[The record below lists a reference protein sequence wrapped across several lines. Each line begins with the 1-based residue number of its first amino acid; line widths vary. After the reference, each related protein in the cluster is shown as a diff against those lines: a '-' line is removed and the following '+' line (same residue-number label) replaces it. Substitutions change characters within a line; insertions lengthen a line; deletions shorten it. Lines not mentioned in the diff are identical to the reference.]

1 MRCSA
6 VQLLA
11 CALCL
16 DLAHRSSVDAFL
28 PAPTVLRGSL
38 RPGRSATALLRAP
51 REVAQRTRAIPS
63 RQSRC
68 RLLSTNAI
76 FGGSTE
82 IDIEVPT
89 FFPAVERVIAIGDV
103 HGDVDALIGCL
114 KLSKL
119 IDDDESWIG
128 GKTHLVQLGDILD
141 RGDGELNCMDLLFK
155 LRKEAREAGGQVHIL
170 LGNHEVMNVDLD
182 FRYVTPNAWEGW
194 GEPPKSGSVRLDIQA
209 TLAAVGFPAYMKQ
222 RVQAF
227 RPGGTEAKRLAKMP
241 VAIVIGDTLLVHGG
255 LRKKHFDYGLERMN
269 KEMAA
274 WLEGAPRF
282 KGLDKPEIIDDSD
295 SPIWARLY
303 SVPTPKFS
311 AEKELE
317 AVLKALNVQRMVVGH
332 TPQLRGINAFV
343 TEDGYEVWRTDTG
356 MSSGMMSGPLEVL
369 EVLSDGTLHVL
380 TQDGVVPAA
389 LRMPEVEGE
398 FMDVCDIDTNIC
410 AELPAETAEI
420 DTSLLSDAAPAGA
433 VVKVNPGE
441 ELVNVIP
448 PVEASTGLSEGNQAE
463 VILLRKYDDS
473 AQAPEK
479 RLTILVERLI
489 VDAIQRQDE
498 NLTKKTVKE
507 MLKKVVGI
515 EMVDDFTEYISMEI
529 DRIIASDV
537 AELVA
542 KFMREDSR
550 QKEQNAARVEA
561 AQMTIE
567 APSKETIESQSR

>member
-1 MRCSA
+1 M
-6 VQLLA
+6 Q
-11 CALCL
+11 
-16 DLAHRSSVDAFL
+16 
-28 PAPTVLRGSL
+28 
-38 RPGRSATALLRAP
+38 
-51 REVAQRTRAIPS
+51 
-63 RQSRC
+63 
-68 RLLSTNAI
+68 
-76 FGGSTE
+76 
-82 IDIEVPT
+82 
-89 FFPAVERVIAIGDV
+89 
-103 HGDVDALIGCL
+103 
-114 KLSKL
+114 LSKL
-119 IDDDESWIG
+119 IDEDESWIG
-128 GKTHLVQLGDILD
+128 GNAHLVQLGDILD
-141 RGDGELNCMDLLFK
+141 RGDGERNCMDLLFK

-209 TLAAVGFPAYMKQ
+209 TLAAVGFPSYMKQ

-227 RPGGTEAKRLAKMP
+227 RPGGFEAKRLAKMP

-255 LRKKHFDYGLERMN
+255 LRKKHLDYGLERMN

-274 WLEGAPRF
+274 WLEGPPRF
-282 KGLDKPEIIDDSD
+282 KGLDKPDIIDDSD

-317 AVLKALNVQRMVVGH
+317 EVLKTLKVKRMVVGH

-343 TEDGYEVWRTDTG
+343 TDEGYEVWRTDTG

-369 EVLSDGTLHVL
+369 EVLKGGTVHVL
-380 TQDGVVPAA
+380 TEDGLVAAA

-410 AELPAETAEI
+410 AEQPAETAEI
-420 DTSLLSDAAPAGA
+420 DTSLLTDNTPKDRDVAE
-433 VVKVNPGE
+433 VKANPGE
-441 ELVNVIP
+441 VVVSVIP
-448 PVEASTGLSEGNQAE
+448 PVEASNGALSQGNQAE

-473 AQAPEK
+473 SLQPEK
-479 RLTILVERLI
+479 RLTLLVERLI

-515 EMVDDFTEYISMEI
+515 GMVDDYTEYISAEI
-529 DRIIASDV
+529 DRIIASDI

-542 KFMREDSR
+542 KLMQEDATQSGQVCKQVREKWASASGYTHGAR
-550 QKEQNAARVEA
+550 MLACPHAAIR
-561 AQMTIE
+561 
-567 APSKETIESQSR
+567 ESAYI

>member
-1 MRCSA
+1 M
-6 VQLLA
+6 
-11 CALCL
+11 
-16 DLAHRSSVDAFL
+16 
-28 PAPTVLRGSL
+28 
-38 RPGRSATALLRAP
+38 
-51 REVAQRTRAIPS
+51 
-63 RQSRC
+63 
-68 RLLSTNAI
+68 
-76 FGGSTE
+76 
-82 IDIEVPT
+82 PT
-89 FFPAVERVIAIGDV
+89 FFPAAERVIAIGDV
-103 HGDVDALIGCL
+103 HGDVDALVGCL
-114 KLSKL
+114 KVSKL

-128 GKTHLVQLGDILD
+128 GNAHLVQLGDILD
-141 RGDGELNCMDLLFK
+141 RGDGERNCMDLLFK
-155 LRKEAREAGGQVHIL
+155 LREEAREAGGKVHIL

-194 GEPPKSGSVRLDIQA
+194 GEPQKSGSVRLDLQA

-227 RPGGTEAKRLAKMP
+227 RPGGTEAKRLATMP

-282 KGLDKPEIIDDSD
+282 KGLDKPEIIDESD

-317 AVLKALNVQRMVVGH
+317 TVLKALNVQRMVVGH

-343 TEDGYEVWRTDTG
+343 TENGYEVWRTDTG

-369 EVLSDGTLHVL
+369 EILGDGTVHVL
-380 TQDGVVPAA
+380 TQDGMVPAA

-420 DTSLLSDAAPAGA
+420 DTSRRAGDAPAGA
-433 VVKVNPGE
+433 GIKARPGE
-441 ELVNVIP
+441 EVVNVIP

-473 AQAPEK
+473 TQAPEK

-515 EMVDDFTEYISMEI
+515 EMVDDLTDYISMEI

-542 KFMREDSR
+542 KFMREDSL
-550 QKEQNAARVEA
+550 QKDQDAARFEA
-561 AQMTIE
+561 PAQKAME
-567 APSKETIESQSR
+567 APSKATIESQSR